1 MNTVRYVC
9 RQTSKYEVD
18 LNLYPLINKVLLF
31 ISGAEWIW
39 IIVIVG
45 VLLFGAKKIPELARS
60 LGRATGEYEKARL
73 EAEREIRGYRAD
85 GSKASREKL
94 EAIAKTLGIDPSGK
108 DDDELREE
116 IERAIGSSGSNGS
129 K

>member
-1 MNTVRYVC
+1 M
-9 RQTSKYEVD
+9 
-18 LNLYPLINKVLLF
+18 LF

-85 GSKASREKL
+85 GSKKIGRERL
-94 EAIAKTLGIDPSGK
+94 EEIARTLGIDPSGK
-108 DDDELREE
+108 DDDELRAE
-116 IERAIGSSGSNGS
+116 IERVIGGSNS
-129 K
+129 KK

>member
-9 RQTSKYEVD
+9 RQASKYEVD

>member
-9 RQTSKYEVD
+9 RQVSKYEVD

>member
-1 MNTVRYVC
+1 
-9 RQTSKYEVD
+9 
-18 LNLYPLINKVLLF
+18 VLLF

-85 GSKASREKL
+85 GSKMSREKL
-94 EAIAKTLGIDPSGK
+94 EAIARTLGIDPSGK
-108 DDDELREE
+108 DDDELKAE
-116 IERAIGSSGSNGS
+116 IERAIGSSSSSS

>member
-1 MNTVRYVC
+1 M
-9 RQTSKYEVD
+9 
-18 LNLYPLINKVLLF
+18 LF

-85 GSKASREKL
+85 GGKANREKL
-94 EAIAKTLGIDPSGK
+94 EEIAKTLGIDPSGK
-108 DDDELREE
+108 DDDELRAE
-116 IERAIGSSGSNGS
+116 IEKVIGSSNSN
-129 K
+129 KKE